1 MTKGISR
8 DSGRRPA
15 SRPQIKR
22 PQPTRA
28 ERAFTYELAYR
39 ALGKDR
45 SVQKVWEIARA
56 AGDTVALKTLHL
68 YSADFGWVENARK
81 YDEERRAVVAQ
92 TQLSDAIADNV
103 RHASFGRA
111 FQELAL
117 LGIAAKRTD
126 EEGRPRTR
134 VELSGS
140 EIARLGEVGI
150 KIERLASGMATDR
163 MEIMSGAMRVIVEEI
178 GPAVMAM
185 LDALSARLDSV
196 TPEMS
201 AAEVVLL
208 MRSAMEGERST
219 FAIRADNIIEA
230 EFRAYGLVP
239 EQATVPDED
248 EE

>member
-1 MTKGISR
+1 MTPNAEVKPR
-8 DSGRRPA
+8 PPGRPVKTRP
-15 SRPQIKR
+15 RPDR
-22 PQPTRA
+22 GARA
-28 ERAFTYELAYR
+28 QMYELVYLSMGDR
-39 ALGKDR
+39 R
-45 SVQKVWEIARA
+45 SVHAVWVAARN
-56 AGDTVALKTLHL
+56 AGVSISEKTLER
-68 YSADFGWVENARK
+68 YAADFGWRESARA
-81 YDEERRAVVAQ
+81 YDESLRSARID
-92 TQLSDAIADNV
+92 THIRDAIADNV

-117 LGIAAKRTD
+117 LGISAKRTNED
-126 EEGRPRTR
+126 GSTRAR

-163 MEIMSGAMRVIVEEI
+163 MEIMSGAMRVIVEEL
-178 GPAVMAM
+178 GPAVIQL
-185 LDALSARLDSV
+185 LDALDARLASV

-201 AAEVVLL
+201 AEEVVLL
-208 MRSAMEGERST
+208 LRSAMEAERMT

-248 EE
+248 ESE